1 MTDAPSEFAKRS
13 GNTNLYMSHIQGQGD
28 GGQASKPVVAST
40 SPFLTPSQKEELEG
54 YVFQFT
60 NFSVE
65 GGGSKA
71 FAAVG
76 AIRVLEELGYWGNI
90 KRFAGASAGSVVAA
104 FGAVGYNS
112 HDIEKFSSWDNK
124 VFLDA
129 TFGKL
134 SLLPNMLRKFGWH
147 PGNKIYE
154 WFGDRV
160 QAKMGNRDLTFEELY
175 QQTGR
180 ELCITVTNMN
190 NMDCTYCHVK
200 TTPDMPIRQ
209 AVRMSCSIPGV
220 YCPVKVQKG
229 KTNDYFVDGGLLCNY
244 PIHCYDGWFLSMEKE
259 NSFLRRLKSI
269 EELPKLWEPKE
280 RFGKRNDRTFGI
292 LLYAGNEREVMKQ
305 ELMDRFDKFIKPSE
319 KQEYPPTKLAKKRAE
334 VMKEQAIKA
343 KEHRLLVTTFF
354 NLMKV
359 LEENDID
366 ESGTISEQEFEKA
379 MNQTSSDFSDEDKKL
394 LFGDDFR
401 DTKALFKRMDTHAD
415 GEITFRELVSFAEK
429 QGLEI
434 MENFRGY
441 KRQEITDL
449 QSYFGAIM
457 ESLLLNM
464 KRIFVQIT
472 FRELVSFAEKQGL
485 EIMENFRG
493 YKRQEITDLQSY
505 FGAIMESLL
514 LNMKR
519 IFVQSSDVSRTIG
532 IDTSYLDTLDF
543 DMEKQDQDYL
553 VQQGK
558 LGCMA
563 FLREL
568 IAEGKI
574 TRKT

>member
-1 MTDAPSEFAKRS
+1 MSSSSKAYKELSQQPGNESGEGSSTRDDGASRASDSAVSPASSKDGYSLILSEEQKDELGGCVFPFDAIV
-13 GNTNLYMSHIQGQGD
+13 L
-28 GGQASKPVVAST
+28 
-40 SPFLTPSQKEELEG
+40 
-54 YVFQFT
+54 
-60 NFSVE
+60 E
-65 GGGSKA
+65 GGGNKGLSET
-71 FAAVG
+71 G
-76 AIRVLEELGYWGNI
+76 TIRVLEELGYWENI
-90 KRFAGASAGSVVAA
+90 KRFAGASAGSMVAA
-104 FGAVGYNS
+104 LVAVGCNS
-112 HDIEKFSSWDNK
+112 HEIETFLRGDIQK

-129 TFGKL
+129 AFGKL

-147 PGNKIYE
+147 PGNRIYE
-154 WFGDRV
+154 WFGDIV
-160 QAKMGNRDLTFEELY
+160 QKKMGNRDLTFEDLY

-190 NMDCTYCHVK
+190 IMDCTYCHVK

-209 AVRMSCSIPGV
+209 AVRMSGCIPGV
-220 YCPVKVQKG
+220 FCPVKVRKG

-244 PIHCYDGWFLSMEKE
+244 PIHCYDGWFLSMEKGD
-259 NSFLRRLKSI
+259 SFLRRFKSI

-280 RFGKRNDRTFGI
+280 RFGERNDKTFGI

-334 VMKEQAIKA
+334 LMKEQVIKA
-343 KEHRLLVTTFF
+343 KEHRLLVTAFF
-354 NLMKV
+354 NLMNV

-366 ESGTISEQEFEKA
+366 QSGTINEQEFEKA
-379 MNQTSSDFSDEDKKL
+379 MNQTSSDFTEEDKKR

-401 DTKALFKRMDTHAD
+401 DTKALFKRMDIHAD

-457 ESLLLNM
+457 EC
-464 KRIFVQIT
+464 
-472 FRELVSFAEKQGL
+472 
-485 EIMENFRG
+485 
-493 YKRQEITDLQSY
+493 
-505 FGAIMESLL
+505 LL

-532 IDTSYLDTLDF
+532 IDTGYLDTLDF
-543 DMEKQDQDYL
+543 NMQKKDQDYL

-568 IAEGKI
+568 ISTGKM
-574 TRKT
+574 THKT